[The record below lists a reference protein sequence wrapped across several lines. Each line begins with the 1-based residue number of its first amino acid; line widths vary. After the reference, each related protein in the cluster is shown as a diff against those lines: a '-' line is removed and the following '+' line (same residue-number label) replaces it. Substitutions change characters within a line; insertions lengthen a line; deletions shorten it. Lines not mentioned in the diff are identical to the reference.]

1 MDINRKLITQNLSH
15 FWLWSVCRRYV
26 CNLVEYPYYILGLL
40 LKRLW
45 VKNVKSITF
54 YLYMTISGTIW
65 TEKRLLPL
73 PLGTTSLF
81 CSALYMINWQF
92 DPCSKYQIEKSK
104 NHERKNREIVSKK
117 AITLVRKNNV
127 QVNSIFNFMSVH
139 SVISV
144 LSFAFCYWKLLGNP
158 SSQPDKTVVGIAV

>member
-1 MDINRKLITQNLSH
+1 
-15 FWLWSVCRRYV
+15 
-26 CNLVEYPYYILGLL
+26 
-40 LKRLW
+40 
-45 VKNVKSITF
+45 
-54 YLYMTISGTIW
+54 MTISGTIW